1 MIYHFIT
8 LCWNKNMSLM
18 HNPVFYH
25 ILITFETLNKDSV
38 VASQVSPP
46 GCHPAFCNK
55 RQATTSAIAA
65 MKSATCDDDKS
76 SVAPPRH
83 VTISAGEKHTV
94 RI

>member
-1 MIYHFIT
+1 
-8 LCWNKNMSLM
+8 M

-46 GCHPAFCNK
+46 GCHPAVCNN
-55 RQATTSAIAA
+55 RTATTSAIAA
-65 MKSATCDDDKS
+65 MKNATCDDD
-76 SVAPPRH
+76 SVAPPRP